1 MTGLPIADGATIRAA
16 TRDLIAR
23 DRRAVVIVLALHG
36 AAALT
41 GLAAPWLLGRIVDQV
56 TAGATSAT
64 VDRLALAIAGSVVLQ
79 GFLARY
85 AQYAGHRFGE
95 RSIAR
100 LREQFVSRTLSLPV
114 SVVERAGTGELSNR
128 SSVDVTTVGTTV
140 RDVMPVVVITSV
152 QLLLLFGAVFLLHPL
167 LGLVALTGLPSV
179 YAVTRWYLRRAS
191 AAYLAEGAA
200 GAALT
205 EALTTTA
212 EGARTVEALR
222 LSDERIAHGTQRI
235 GQLWATRRATLA
247 LRSVFFPVV
256 EASYAVPI
264 ALVLLAGGF
273 FLTRG
278 MVTLGEVVAAALYL
292 QQAIEPLDR
301 LLQWAEQAQ
310 RGIAS
315 FARVL
320 GVGQVPPEPRGKAS
334 ALSGQRLIVRDASF
348 SYTGGR
354 DVLHRINLEVN
365 PGERLA
371 IVGPSGAGK
380 STLARLLAGIDAPRD
395 GVVSL
400 GGCPIT
406 DLDPAERRRRIA
418 LVTQEHHVFIGPVRD
433 NLAFAAPDATDDEML
448 SALVAVGADWYADL
462 PDGLD
467 TQLGD
472 GARELGAADAQQ
484 LALARLVLADPY
496 TLILDE
502 ATAALDPT
510 TARRT
515 ERALASV
522 LTGRTVIAIAHRLN
536 TAHDADRVAV
546 LEDGRITELGSHDDL
561 VRADGAYA
569 ALWHSWHG
577 GGITSP
583 EPQPWTAGTGQPR
596 SSSLHLAPS
605 RAEQ

>member
-1 MTGLPIADGATIRAA
+1 MTGFPVADRTTVRRAGLG
-16 TRDLIAR
+16 LIAR
-23 DRRAVVIVLALHG
+23 DRRAVVVVLALH
-36 AAALT
+36 AAAT
-41 GLAAPWLLGRIVDQV
+41 VSGLAAPWLLGTIVDRV
-56 TAGATSAT
+56 AAGASAAV
-64 VDRLALAIAGSVVLQ
+64 VDRLALAIAGCVLAQ
-79 GFLARY
+79 GLLSRY

-100 LREQFVSRTLSLPV
+100 LREEFVSRTIAVPV
-114 SVVERAGTGELSNR
+114 SVVERAGTGDLATR
-128 SSVDVTTVGTTV
+128 SSVDVTTVGTML
-140 RDVMPVVVITSV
+140 RDVMPVVVVASAHLT
-152 QLLLLFGAVFLLHPL
+152 LLFGAVFLLHPL
-167 LGLVALTGLPSV
+167 LGLVALTGLPPI

-191 AAYLAEGAA
+191 TAYLAEGAA
-200 GAALT
+200 TAELT

-222 LSDERIAHGTQRI
+222 LSDERIRHGTGRI
-235 GQLWATRRATLA
+235 GQVWATRRATLA

-256 EASYAVPI
+256 EASYAVPVA
-264 ALVLLAGGF
+264 ALLLTGGF
-273 FLTRG
+273 FLSRG
-278 MVTLGEVVAAALYL
+278 IVTLGAVVAATLYL
-292 QQAIEPLDR
+292 QQVIEPLDQ
-301 LLQWAEQAQ
+301 LMQWMEQAQ
-310 RGIAS
+310 RGVAS

-320 GVGQVPPEPRGKAS
+320 GVGQVPPEPHGKA
-334 ALSGQRLIVRDASF
+334 AAPPGQQLVVRGLRF
-348 SYTGGR
+348 SYADGR
-354 DVLHRINLEVN
+354 DVLHGIDLEVR

-380 STLARLLAGIDAPRD
+380 STLARLLAGVEVPRA

-400 GGCPIT
+400 GGCPVT

-418 LVTQEHHVFIGPVRD
+418 LITQEHHVFIGSLRD

-467 TQLGD
+467 TPLGD
-472 GARELGAADAQQ
+472 GARQLGAPDAQQ
-484 LALARLVLADPY
+484 LALARLVLADPH

-515 ERALASV
+515 ERALAAV

-561 VRADGAYA
+561 VWAGGAYA
-569 ALWHSWHG
+569 DLWHTWHD
-577 GGITSP
+577 
-583 EPQPWTAGTGQPR
+583 
-596 SSSLHLAPS
+596 
-605 RAEQ
+605 

>member
-1 MTGLPIADGATIRAA
+1 VTGLPVAHRSAVRRATLDI
-16 TRDLIAR
+16 IAR
-23 DRRAVVIVLALHG
+23 DRRAVVIVLLLHS
-36 AAALT
+36 AAAIT
-41 GLAAPWLLGRIVDQV
+41 GLAAPWLLGRIVDEV
-56 TAGATSAT
+56 AAGAT
-64 VDRLALAIAGSVVLQ
+64 VDRLALTIGGCVLAQ
-79 GFLARY
+79 GLLARY

-95 RSIAR
+95 RAVAR
-100 LREQFVSRTLSLPV
+100 LRENFVSQTLGLPV
-114 SVVERAGTGELSNR
+114 SVVERAGTGDLATR
-128 SSVDVTTVGTTV
+128 SSVDVTTVGTTI
-140 RDVMPVVVITSV
+140 RDVVPIIVIASA
-152 QLLLLFGAVFLLHPL
+152 QLSLLFAAVFLLHPL
-167 LGLVALTGLPSV
+167 LGLVALTGLPSI
-179 YAVTRWYLRRAS
+179 YAITRWYLRRAS
-191 AAYLAEGAA
+191 TAYLAEGAA
-200 GAALT
+200 TAQLT

-212 EGARTVEALR
+212 EGARTIEALR
-222 LSDERIAHGTQRI
+222 LADDRIRHGTERI
-235 GQLWATRRATLA
+235 GQLWTRRRATLA

-256 EASYAVPI
+256 EASYALPV
-264 ALVLLAGGF
+264 AAVLLTGGF

-301 LLQWAEQAQ
+301 LLQWMEQAQ
-310 RGIAS
+310 RGFAS

-320 GVGQVPPEPRGKAS
+320 GVGEVSPEPRRGVCAPQ
-334 ALSGQRLIVRDASF
+334 GQRLVVRGARFGYAD
-348 SYTGGR
+348 GH
-354 DVLHRINLEVN
+354 DVLHGIDLEVN

-400 GGCPIT
+400 GGCPVA

-418 LVTQEHHVFIGPVRD
+418 LVTQEHHVFIGSVRD
-433 NLAFAAPDATDDEML
+433 NLAFTAPDATDRQML
-448 SALVAVGADWYADL
+448 SALVTVGADWYADL
-462 PDGLD
+462 PEGLD
-467 TQLGD
+467 TPLGG

-484 LALARLVLADPY
+484 LALARLVLADPH

-515 ERALASV
+515 ERALAAL

-561 VRADGAYA
+561 VRAGGAYA
-569 ALWHSWHG
+569 ALWQSWHG
-577 GGITSP
+577 
-583 EPQPWTAGTGQPR
+583 
-596 SSSLHLAPS
+596 
-605 RAEQ
+605 